1 MRVADVNNDDAS
13 CEGASDEDVSDV
25 MKIPN
30 EGESGEDLSDEDV
43 KDEDMSDGDVSG
55 LHVREKK

>member
-1 MRVADVNNDDAS
+1 MNLNHH
-13 CEGASDEDVSDV
+13 EGTSDEDASGV

-43 KDEDMSDGDVSG
+43 QNEDMSDEHVS
-55 LHVREKK
+55 VSM